1 MIILLCAFFCL
12 LVGYMT
18 KLDFKV
24 EDVMNTVVITIEA
37 AQTIK
42 QAAKIM
48 KHWAVS
54 SLVVMKKKNLQG
66 IITENDL
73 VSRVMAEGQDPEETS
88 IESVMSQPV
97 IVVKS
102 NQNLESAVKVFL
114 SHRIKKLPVL
124 GGELGKELVGIL
136 SLTDVAMICPDLF
149 STIRLLAEKQPV
161 SVQKNV
167 DFYIC

>member
-1 MIILLCAFFCL
+1 VAFWLL
-12 LVGYMT
+12 LVEYMT

-37 AQTIK
+37 DQTIK

-48 KHWAVS
+48 KHWSVS
-54 SLVVMKKKNLQG
+54 SIVVMKKKKLQG
-66 IITENDL
+66 IITEKDL
-73 VSRVMAEGQDPEETS
+73 VTRVMAEGKDPDQTS

-97 IVVKS
+97 LVVKS
-102 NQNLESAVKVFL
+102 KQNLETAVKVFV
-114 SHRIKKLPVL
+114 SQGIKKLPVL
-124 GGELGKELVGIL
+124 GGELDKELVGIL

-149 STIRLLAEKQPV
+149 STIRVLAEKQPV

-167 DFYIC
+167 DFYIS